1 MSTPPSPSILRKT
14 KSKCEFNTTCLF
26 RCKIC
31 WEKCLFIIFKYL
43 KHLKILAKSRISSTP
58 SPPLTQSS
66 ALDLLREDF
75 HSTLNHVSVSHPPQQ
90 PNPQHSHF
98 YNPQPNNP
106 AIDLPPTVEKSF
118 FQAINRIQASY
129 FRFLYLM
136 NILFP
141 LIMYLWMRYL
151 GFKSSL

>member
-1 MSTPPSPSILRKT
+1 MNLTLLVYFDVKYVEKNVFLSFSSIW
-14 KSKCEFNTTCLF
+14 NTWKFWPNRELVV
-26 RCKIC
+26 
-31 WEKCLFIIFKYL
+31 
-43 KHLKILAKSRISSTP
+43 HPA
-58 SPPLTQSS
+58 LTQSS

-118 FQAINRIQASY
+118 FSSY
-129 FRFLYLM
+129 QSHSGFLFLISLFDEYSFSFDHVPIDE
-136 NILFP
+136 ILRVQIIP
-141 LIMYLWMRYL
+141 LIVTIKLL
-151 GFKSSL
+151 FI